1 MPVPSRD
8 GSEATTKR
16 NLDSAIRAA
25 VSQYQAAVSPPPLID
40 LHVSGPEVAARA
52 VLAIALAQ
60 SPTYLGAV
68 HLMPVV
74 TSFCHLAG
82 AERLAD
88 IKPWTET
95 TTAALCMSMAG
106 IDLTLSEAELVLER
120 TLNRIGELDG
130 DVRTAFAFDTD
141 AEIRGSVESLFRGD
155 PGRSQYFMDCARL
168 DVRATPTEDAA
179 RTAVKIG
186 VVHFSEGLFGTH
198 HLRETTWT
206 VLNAH
211 PPVLWHAL
219 HFISAAICDSH
230 LGCPECAC
238 REFCV
243 ALCEGWV

>member
-1 MPVPSRD
+1 MPVPTRD

-74 TSFCHLAG
+74 ASFCHLAG
-82 AERLAD
+82 VERLAD
-88 IKPWTET
+88 IEPWTET

-106 IDLTLSEAELVLER
+106 IDLTVSEAELVLER
-120 TLNRIGELDG
+120 TLNRICELDG
-130 DVRTAFAFDTD
+130 DVRTAFALDTD

-168 DVRATPTEDAA
+168 DVRALPTDNAA
-179 RTAVKIG
+179 RTAARIG
-186 VVHFSEGLFGTH
+186 IVHFSEGLFGTH
-198 HLRETTWT
+198 HFREAAWT
-206 VLNAH
+206 ALSAH
-211 PPVLWHAL
+211 PTVLWHAL
-219 HFISAAICDSH
+219 HFISEAICESH
-230 LGCPECAC
+230 VGCSGCDC
-238 REFCV
+238 SGYCL